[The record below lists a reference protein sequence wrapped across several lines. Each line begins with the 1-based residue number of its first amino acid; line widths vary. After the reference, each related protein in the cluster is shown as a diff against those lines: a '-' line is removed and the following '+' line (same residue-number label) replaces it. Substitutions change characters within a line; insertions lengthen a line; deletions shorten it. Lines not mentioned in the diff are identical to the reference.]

1 MAAVAALLLGSLGT
15 GAAYYQHTINNSNQ
29 EHIEKVEKNQNK
41 LSESIDQKNK
51 ENETLVKA
59 NTNLTYDKNKVE
71 NDLVKAENQIKS
83 LNQKNKAYEQEV
95 DTLKKEAKSAT
106 DGELT
111 TFALVKGGTPMEP
124 YQYFQGVG
132 QVFNSNGEVVK

>member
-15 GAAYYQHTINNSNQ
+15 GAAFYQHNVNAINQ
-29 EHIEKVEKNQNK
+29 KHIEKVEENQNK
-41 LSESIDQKNK
+41 LSKSVDQKNK
-51 ENETLVKA
+51 ENEALVKT
-59 NTNLTYDKNKVE
+59 NTNLTYDKKKVE
-71 NDLVKAENQIKS
+71 NDLEKAQTQIKS
-83 LNQKNKAYEQEV
+83 LDQKNKAYELEV

-111 TFALVKGGTPMEP
+111 SFALVKGGTPMEP